1 MLVFKRAVWFL
12 SLGGLILLFLFG
24 LGLTLAT
31 RLKSADGRIN
41 ILLLGI
47 PGGDHAGATLTD
59 SMVLINIYP
68 PKEDVAI
75 ISVPRDIW
83 IPSLLGKI
91 NSAYAYGEARE
102 EGGGLVLSKAI
113 VEEILDLPVHYGVV
127 VDFEGFKQAIDLI
140 GGLDVFVENSFDD
153 FRYPIAGR
161 EEDECGGDPEYNC
174 RYEHLRFER
183 GWEHMT
189 GERALKFTR
198 SRFATN
204 SGEGTDFARS
214 LRQKKVLLVF
224 AKKVGS
230 FKTLIQP
237 RNILGFLKIFRE
249 SIRADITLSEALTF
263 FRLIKKLDW
272 TKARSFALDYG
283 EDNGGGLLFSPPAAD
298 FGAWVLL
305 PRGGN
310 WDQVQAA
317 IKEFLKLQG

>member
-1 MLVFKRAVWFL
+1 MQKSKRVVWFF
-12 SLGGLILLFLFG
+12 SLGGLIGLFLFG
-24 LGLTLAT
+24 LGLIVTA
-31 RLKSADGRIN
+31 RLNSADGRVN

-47 PGGDHAGATLTD
+47 PGGDHSGASLSD
-59 SMVLINIYP
+59 SIVLISLHP
-68 PKEDVAI
+68 QKRDLAL
-75 ISVPRDIW
+75 ISIPRDIW

-102 EGGGLVLSKAI
+102 EGSGLVLSKAI
-113 VEEILDLPVHYGVV
+113 IEEIFDLPVHYGVV
-127 VDFEGFKQAIDLI
+127 MDFEGFKQAVDLI
-140 GGLDVFVENSFDD
+140 GGLNVFVENSFDD

-161 EEDECGGDPEYNC
+161 EEDECGGDPEYKC

-183 GWEHMT
+183 GWEHMM

-214 LRQKKVLLVF
+214 LRQKKVLLAFV
-224 AKKVGS
+224 KKAES

-237 RNILGFLKIFRE
+237 KNTLGFLKIFRE
-249 SIRADITLSEALTF
+249 SVRTDITFPEALAF
-263 FRLIKKLDW
+263 FRLIKKINW
-272 TKARSFALDYG
+272 EETRSFVLDYG
-283 EDNGGGLLFSPPAAD
+283 EDNEGGLLFNPPTAD

-310 WDQVQAA
+310 WDQVQAT
-317 IKEFLKLQG
+317 IRDFLKLQR